1 MLKFIIS
8 DFGLARVIADDE
20 YCPKQGSRF
29 PVKWTAPEAIVY
41 GKFSIKSDVWW
52 VSKWRFFKLFEMNLN
67 LFLGHTE
74 YFWWSYSPMDK
85 YRIQECTV
93 AKW

>member
-1 MLKFIIS
+1 MKFVGTEVEQLFRPLL

-41 GKFSIKSDVWW
+41 GKFSIKSDVW
-52 VSKWRFFKLFEMNLN
+52 
-67 LFLGHTE
+67 
-74 YFWWSYSPMDK
+74 
-85 YRIQECTV
+85 
-93 AKW
+93 

>member
-1 MLKFIIS
+1 MLKNDKNTKLV

-41 GKFSIKSDVWW
+41 GKFSIKSDVW
-52 VSKWRFFKLFEMNLN
+52 
-67 LFLGHTE
+67 
-74 YFWWSYSPMDK
+74 
-85 YRIQECTV
+85 
-93 AKW
+93 

>member
-1 MLKFIIS
+1 MTIVGTKVEQLFRPLL

-41 GKFSIKSDVWW
+41 GKFSIKSDVW
-52 VSKWRFFKLFEMNLN
+52 
-67 LFLGHTE
+67 
-74 YFWWSYSPMDK
+74 
-85 YRIQECTV
+85 
-93 AKW
+93 

>member
-1 MLKFIIS
+1 MTFVGTKVEQLFRPLL

-41 GKFSIKSDVWW
+41 GKFSIKSDVW
-52 VSKWRFFKLFEMNLN
+52 
-67 LFLGHTE
+67 
-74 YFWWSYSPMDK
+74 
-85 YRIQECTV
+85 
-93 AKW
+93 

>member
-1 MLKFIIS
+1 MLNKFIDLWTIHRIYNT

-41 GKFSIKSDVWW
+41 GKFSIKSDVW
-52 VSKWRFFKLFEMNLN
+52 
-67 LFLGHTE
+67 
-74 YFWWSYSPMDK
+74 
-85 YRIQECTV
+85 
-93 AKW
+93 